1 MTLHKSLASAIA
13 LAVLIPG
20 AALAHH
26 GVVRTPAVVGQGGAR
41 DQDGWSSY
49 DAEKTL
55 TVTGPLTDVAWRNP
69 HGEAKIKY
77 AGKTWAVI
85 LAPVARMEARGLTEA
100 MITNGKPV
108 KLEGYPR
115 KDGVAEMRIERV
127 TADGKTVE
135 LR

>member
-1 MTLHKSLASAIA
+1 MTLHKSLASAVA

-26 GVVRTPAVVGQGGAR
+26 
-41 DQDGWSSY
+41 GWSSY

-55 TVTGPLTDVAWRNP
+55 TVTGPLTDIAWRNP

-77 AGKTWAVI
+77 DGKTWAVV
-85 LAPVARMEARGLTEA
+85 LAPVARMEARGLTQA
-100 MITNGKPV
+100 MISNGKPV
-108 KLEGYPR
+108 KLVGYPR

-127 TADGKTVE
+127 TVDGKTVE

>member
-1 MTLHKSLASAIA
+1 MTLHKSLASAVA

-26 GVVRTPAVVGQGGAR
+26 
-41 DQDGWSSY
+41 GWSSY

-77 AGKTWAVI
+77 DGKTWAGG
-85 LAPVARMEARGLTEA
+85 APTPDQPSQHVASSC
-100 MITNGKPV
+100 
-108 KLEGYPR
+108 
-115 KDGVAEMRIERV
+115 
-127 TADGKTVE
+127 
-135 LR
+135 

>member
-1 MTLHKSLASAIA
+1 MTLHKSLASAVA

-26 GVVRTPAVVGQGGAR
+26 
-41 DQDGWSSY
+41 GWSSY

-55 TVTGPLTDVAWRNP
+55 TVTGPLTDIAWRNP

-77 AGKTWAVI
+77 DGKTWAVV
-85 LAPVARMEARGLTEA
+85 LAPVTL
-100 MITNGKPV
+100 V
-108 KLEGYPR
+108 GYPR

-127 TADGKTVE
+127 TVDGKTVE